1 MLIKH
6 EFLVDRG
13 YYSLETLTYLLLLKA
28 KWPDRITLLRG
39 NHETRQITQVR
50 SSVDRLSVAMVT
62 MDNTLII
69 I

>member
-1 MLIKH
+1 MFIKH

-50 SSVDRLSVAMVT
+50 SSVDRLSVAIETV
-62 MDNTLII
+62 DNTLII
-69 I
+69 

>member
-1 MLIKH
+1 MFIKH

-50 SSVDRLSVAMVT
+50 SSVDRLSVVMVT

>member
-1 MLIKH
+1 MFIKL

-50 SSVDRLSVAMVT
+50 SSVDRLSVAMET
-62 MDNTLII
+62 DNTLII
-69 I
+69 

>member
-1 MLIKH
+1 MFIKH